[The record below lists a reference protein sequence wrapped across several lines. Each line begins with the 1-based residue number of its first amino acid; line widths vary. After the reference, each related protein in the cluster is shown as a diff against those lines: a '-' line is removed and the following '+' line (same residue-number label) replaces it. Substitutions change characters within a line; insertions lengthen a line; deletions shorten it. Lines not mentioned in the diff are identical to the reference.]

1 MIEPDAPTPSTMK
14 ILKRIYRL
22 LQTDERKK
30 LIQMAVTVCL
40 SALLNFASLAALFPV
55 LYFLLEKGGK
65 NEAALFFC
73 MLAIAFILFK
83 SFISML
89 ITRYQNQC
97 LLSFYKR
104 LSFSLFSSYY
114 NRGLL
119 FIREQGSNKLR
130 YETNAMCYGFSH
142 SLLAPICRMA
152 GDILLI
158 TFVTTALLIWNGT
171 TVLMLLASFIPFMCF
186 YIFGVRKKVMKYGT
200 DDMNVKRE
208 QARIVSEAFNGY
220 VEVKVNG
227 AFPTLQRSFLEGM
240 DQISHNRMKLDMLLR
255 LPMLLSELSVICG
268 LTLLV
273 VFAQGDIGMLVGVF
287 AVASFRLL
295 PALQSILNGWT
306 QIHHSIHCLDVIEEG
321 LKDYQTEPEEEELDI
336 SFEREIE
343 MSGLCYTYPG
353 GDSILKDFGCRI
365 GKGEYVGVCGTSGVG
380 KSTLFNLITGLIEP
394 QSGEITI
401 DGIPLTRKTCTSWMR
416 QIGYVP
422 QEVFIFNG
430 TLAENIALGCEQID
444 HPLIEDIMEKVS
456 LGQWMK
462 SLPKGTDT
470 VLSEAGCELSGGQK
484 QRIGIARALYKKASV
499 LLLDEATSALDN
511 ETEKEINRTL
521 QQLKEKGEVMTI
533 LSIAHRE
540 SSLSFCD
547 RIITIENV

>member
-1 MIEPDAPTPSTMK
+1 MK

-22 LQTDERKK
+22 LQADERQK
-30 LIQMAVTVCL
+30 LINMAVTVCL
-40 SALLNFASLAALFPV
+40 SALLNFAGLAVLLPV
-55 LYFLLEKGGK
+55 LYFLLEEGGRNK
-65 NEAALFFC
+65 AAFFFC
-73 MLAIAFILFK
+73 MLAIAFILIK

-97 LLSFYKR
+97 LLSFYRR
-104 LSFSLFSSYY
+104 LSFSLFSAYY

-119 FIREQGSNKLR
+119 FIREQGTNKLR
-130 YETNAMCYGFSH
+130 YETNAVCYGFSH
-142 SLLAPICRMA
+142 SLLAPICSMA
-152 GDILLI
+152 GEILLI

-171 TVLMLLASFIPFMCF
+171 TVLILLASFIPFMCF

-273 VFAQGDIGMLVGVF
+273 VFAEGDVVMLAGVF

-295 PALQSILNGWT
+295 PALRSILNGWT
-306 QIHHSIHCLDVIEEG
+306 QIQHSIYCLDVIEEG
-321 LKDYQTEPEEEELDI
+321 LKDFQDKREEEEQDI
-336 SFEREIE
+336 SFEREID
-343 MSGLCYTYPG
+343 MNGICYAYPG
-353 GDSILKDFGCRI
+353 GESILKDFHAHI
-365 GKGEYVGVCGTSGVG
+365 DKGEYVGICGTSGVG

-401 DGIPLTRKTCTSWMR
+401 DGVPLTRKTCTSWMK

-430 TLAENIALGCEQID
+430 TLAENIALGCEQTD
-444 HPLIEDIMEKVS
+444 RPLIEEIIEKVS
-456 LGQWMK
+456 LGKWVK

-521 QQLKEKGEVMTI
+521 QQLKEKEEGMTI

-540 SSLSFCD
+540 SSLSFCE

>member
-1 MIEPDAPTPSTMK
+1 MK

-22 LQTDERKK
+22 LLMEERKR
-30 LIQMAVTVCL
+30 LIKMAVTVFF
-40 SALLNFASLAALFPV
+40 SALLNFAGLAVLLPV
-55 LYFLLEKGGK
+55 LYFLLEEGGK

-73 MLAIAFILFK
+73 MLAIAFILLK

-97 LLSFYKR
+97 LLSFYRR

-119 FIREQGSNKLR
+119 FIREKGSNKLR
-130 YETNAMCYGFSH
+130 YETNAICYGFSH
-142 SLLAPICRMA
+142 SLLAPICRIA
-152 GDILLI
+152 GDFLLI
-158 TFVTTALLIWNGT
+158 SLVTLALLIWNGS
-171 TVLMLLASFIPFMCF
+171 TVLILLVSFIPFMCF
-186 YIFGVRKKVMKYGT
+186 YFFGVKKKVMKYGT

-208 QARIVSEAFNGY
+208 QARVVSEAFSGY

-240 DQISHNRMKLDMLLR
+240 DKISQNRMKLDMLLR

-268 LTLLV
+268 LTILV
-273 VFAQGDIGMLVGVF
+273 LFAQGDVTMLVGVF

-295 PALQSILNGWT
+295 PALQSVLNGWT
-306 QIHHSIHCLDVIEEG
+306 QIQNSICCLDVIEEG
-321 LKDYQTEPEEEELDI
+321 LKDYQDEKEWEEQEI
-336 SFEREIE
+336 SFEREME
-343 MSGLCYTYPG
+343 MTGINYAYPNG
-353 GDSILKDFGCRI
+353 ELILKNFNCRI
-365 GKGEYVGVCGTSGVG
+365 SKGEYVGICGTSGVG
-380 KSTLFNLITGLIEP
+380 KSTLFNLLIGLIEP
-394 QSGEITI
+394 QSGKITI
-401 DGIPLTRKTCTSWMR
+401 DGVPLTRQTCTSWMK

-430 TLAENIALGCEQID
+430 TLAENIALGCEQMDYSLID
-444 HPLIEDIMEKVS
+444 DILEKVS
-456 LGQWMK
+456 LGKWVK
-462 SLPKGTDT
+462 SLPQGTNT

-484 QRIGIARALYKKASV
+484 QRIGIARALYKKASI

-511 ETEKEINRTL
+511 QTEKEINKTL
-521 QQLKEKGEVMTI
+521 QQLKENGEVQTI

-547 RIITIENV
+547 RIITIENDPGTE

>member
-1 MIEPDAPTPSTMK
+1 MK

-22 LQTDERKK
+22 LQAEERKR
-30 LIQMAVTVCL
+30 LIQMAVTVFF
-40 SALLNFASLAALFPV
+40 SALLNFAGLAVLLPI
-55 LYFLLEKGGK
+55 LYFLLEEGDKD
-65 NEAALFFC
+65 EAALFFC
-73 MLAIAFILFK
+73 VLAIAFILLK
-83 SFISML
+83 SFISTL
-89 ITRYQNQC
+89 ITRFQNQC
-97 LLSFYKR
+97 LLSFYRR

-114 NRGLL
+114 HRGLL

-130 YETNAMCYGFSH
+130 YETNAICYGFSH
-142 SLLAPICRMA
+142 SLLAPICRIA
-152 GDILLI
+152 GDLLLI

-171 TVLMLLASFIPFMCF
+171 TVLILLVSFIPFMCF
-186 YIFGVRKKVMKYGT
+186 YFFGVKKRVMKYGT

-208 QARIVSEAFNGY
+208 QAKIVSEAFNGY

-240 DQISHNRMKLDMLLR
+240 DKISHNRMKLDMLLR

-268 LTLLV
+268 LTILV
-273 VFAQGDIGMLVGVF
+273 VFAQGDVTMLVGIF

-306 QIHHSIHCLDVIEEG
+306 QIHNAIHCLDVLEEG
-321 LKDYQTEPEEEELDI
+321 LKDYQENNDEEEQEI

-343 MSGLCYTYPG
+343 MNGICYAYPG
-353 GDSILKDFGCRI
+353 GEFILKDFDARI
-365 GKGEYVGVCGTSGVG
+365 GKGEYVGFCGTSGVG
-380 KSTLFNLITGLIEP
+380 KSTLFNLIIGLIEP

-401 DGIPLTRKTCTSWMR
+401 DGVPLSRKTCSSWMK

-444 HPLIEDIMEKVS
+444 HPLIEDILEKVS
-456 LGQWMK
+456 LGKWVK

-484 QRIGIARALYKKASV
+484 QRIGIARALYKRVSV

-511 ETEKEINRTL
+511 QTEKEINRTL
-521 QQLKEKGEVMTI
+521 QQLKEKSEGLTI

-540 SSLSFCD
+540 SSLAFCD